1 MSRYEYRSSELVTQS
16 QDPAGLR
23 ECESIDGR
31 WRLGTVERQTNG
43 VAGISPAPVTNIR
56 LYILTNIVRRLPF
69 VAGENFIWV
78 CDNWA
83 IRGMCGIGWL
93 GPLPSELPFSVPE
106 SDVTWDAL
114 LECLSH
120 RGPDHQ
126 QEVAAQRTTH
136 YSSVLHIRG
145 RIEQPLVDENVILC
159 YNGELYGW
167 EPLGELVPLPASV
180 PDTSFVYAQL
190 QEVYRTNPSLDD
202 LAAGVRDFLE
212 CLRGEFAVLVSFP
225 KLGLT
230 LAARDRWGRRSL
242 VLSVVEGQLS
252 VVSAGPGHR
261 HALELPCDGLYCIR
275 DTGMAR
281 LEWSR
286 PATFWMRNL
295 GRAHHSEILHLLSEA
310 VKCRLAHKT
319 AVMFSG
325 GIDSALLAVIAA
337 QSSREVVLLNVS
349 FAAGNILAPDRISAL
364 LCYEEMRSLLGDR
377 CPPLLL
383 LDAIEVN
390 CLPHRDALLSCSLVT
405 SNTDMDSNI
414 ACALH
419 YGCGSGD
426 GVTIRR
432 LQPEVYDTDEWQD
445 LKSSV
450 MSAPDYVVS
459 LRPLDSP
466 KVTTPTRC
474 VVDHCGLTA
483 NSPCG
488 LCRLCCKALKFVVES
503 GCTQVPP
510 LNRLVPPSKRSRS
523 IVLVNELR
531 LPCVTSC
538 GTHKWNHLPNRK
550 HGGVVASLALPAEA
564 WAEDT
569 PRVVLLGTGADE
581 LFGGYGRHTTAF
593 IHGGMDGQRLEQT
606 KDLQRLWLRNL
617 GRDDRAV
624 AFAGRESR
632 LPFLDEGL
640 LRYVLTRDFA
650 SLFPHALLNQYN
662 TSTRAKDWTKPLL
675 RNALVSLGLPVTAC
689 FKKRAIQF
697 GTRIAKVN
705 SF

>member
-1 MSRYEYRSSELVTQS
+1 
-16 QDPAGLR
+16 
-23 ECESIDGR
+23 
-31 WRLGTVERQTNG
+31 
-43 VAGISPAPVTNIR
+43 
-56 LYILTNIVRRLPF
+56 
-69 VAGENFIWV
+69 
-78 CDNWA
+78 
-83 IRGMCGIGWL
+83 MCGIGWL
-93 GPLPSELPFSVPE
+93 GPLPSELPFSVPD
-106 SDVTWDAL
+106 SDVTWDTL
-114 LECLSH
+114 LECLSR

-126 QEVAAQRTTH
+126 QEVTGQRITH

-145 RIEQPLVDENVILC
+145 RAEQPLVDENVVLC

-167 EPLGELVPLPASV
+167 EPSGEFIPLPATVS
-180 PDTSFVYAQL
+180 DTSFVYSRL
-190 QEVYRTNPSLDD
+190 QEVHRAEPSPEE

-212 CLRGEFAVLVSFP
+212 SLRGEFAVVASFP

-230 LAARDRWGRRSL
+230 FVARDQWGRRSL
-242 VLSVVEGQLS
+242 VLSVVEGQLA

-275 DTGMAR
+275 DAGITR
-281 LEWSR
+281 LEWKR
-286 PATFWMRNL
+286 PATFWMRSH
-295 GRAHHSEILHLLSEA
+295 GRAHHLEILHLLTEA
-310 VKCRLAHKT
+310 VTCRLAQKT

-325 GIDSALLAVIAA
+325 GIDSALLAVIASRA
-337 QSSREVVLLNVS
+337 SREVVLLNVS

-364 LCYEEMRSLLGDR
+364 LCYEEMRSLLGDL

-383 LDAIEVN
+383 VDAIEVD
-390 CLPHRDALLSCSLVT
+390 CLPHRDALLNCSLVT

-426 GVTIRR
+426 GVTVRR
-432 LQPEVYDTDEWQD
+432 LQPDVYDTDAWRD

-450 MSAPDYVVS
+450 MNAPDYVVS
-459 LRPLDSP
+459 LRPLKSS

-474 VVDHCGLTA
+474 VVDHCGLMA

-488 LCRLCCKALKFVVES
+488 LCRLCCKALKFVVQS
-503 GCTQVPP
+503 GSTQVPP
-510 LNRLVPPSKRSRS
+510 LNRLVPPSMRANAV
-523 IVLVNELR
+523 VLVNELR

-538 GTHKWNHLPNRK
+538 STHKWNHLPNRK
-550 HGGVVASLALPAEA
+550 HGGVVASLALPTEA

-581 LFGGYGRHTTAF
+581 LFGGYCRHTTALM
-593 IHGGMDGQRLEQT
+593 HGGVEGQRLEQT

-624 AFAGRESR
+624 GFAGRESR
-632 LPFLDEGL
+632 LPYLDEGL

-650 SLFPHALLNQYN
+650 SLFPHSLLDKYN
-662 TSTRAKDWTKPLL
+662 TQSRAKDWTKPLL

-697 GTRIAKVN
+697 GTRIAKVT